1 MSAQLELQKAIQNDA
16 GMAWGRIQH
25 IGLDDY
31 CAHIEG
37 TGFGIVGGPVE
48 GSGETSFQVIDSDGA
63 PVSDWSTYD
72 TAERAVAEAEL
83 CQAGEGSHQ

>member
-1 MSAQLELQKAIQNDA
+1 MTAQQQLQRAIQNDA
-16 GMAWGRIQH
+16 GLAWGRIQH

-37 TGFGIVGGPVE
+37 TGYGIIAGPVE
-48 GSGETSFQVIDSDGA
+48 CSDDTSFQVIDSDGV
-63 PVSDWSTYD
+63 PVSDSSTYD

-83 CQAGEGSHQ
+83 CELGAGSHQ